1 MSSSITS
8 QPLNNNIAMS
18 LYDIDKVKSIKLAC
32 LAVGII
38 GGSRPGHCWG
48 KILVSCAYCFA
59 WKLSCDIVGPILLP
73 AWVNWQL

>member
-1 MSSSITS
+1 
-8 QPLNNNIAMS
+8 MS

-32 LAVGII
+32 LAV
-38 GGSRPGHCWG
+38 G